1 MDINH
6 KENDF
11 CMRFIF
17 FFGGDK
23 YLYWIVFALPCFW
36 PPEVFFQIATRKAKI
51 SSFFAQKRVEF
62 FGTENVKSWAPVFSQ
77 MLSFAVLI
85 FWNFVLSFQHS
96 ARFARRMRRFSTVWR
111 NAILQQPHV
120 YLGWDDGDTD
130 VAADIDWIKLWK
142 IRTKKIHIIVVYKMK
157 GTRSRNNIGRRVK
170 L

>member
-1 MDINH
+1 MIFVCVSCFRGRGKQISLLNCFCSALLLTSRSSFPNCNAES
-6 KENDF
+6 ENL
-11 CMRFIF
+11 IF
-17 FFGGDK
+17 FRSK
-23 YLYWIVFALPCFW
+23 
-36 PPEVFFQIATRKAKI
+36 
-51 SSFFAQKRVEF
+51 
-62 FGTENVKSWAPVFSQ
+62 KSWIFRNWKCKKLSTCFFLQ

-111 NAILQQPHV
+111 DAILQQPHV
-120 YLGWDDGDTD
+120 YLGWDDGNTD

>member
-1 MDINH
+1 
-6 KENDF
+6 
-11 CMRFIF
+11 MRFIF
-17 FFGGDK
+17 GGEREQIS
-23 YLYWIVFALPCFW
+23 LLNCFALPCFW
-36 PPEVFFQIATRKAKI
+36 PPEVLFQIATRKAKI

-62 FGTENVKSWAPVFSQ
+62 FRTENVKSWAPVFFSQ

-111 NAILQQPHV
+111 DAILQQPYV
-120 YLGWDDGDTD
+120 YLGWDDGNTD